1 MTRVPP
7 QSGAELFR
15 ALLPRA
21 KNKRTVAFPDRAPER
36 LFERLARPSTARRES
51 RMAGESAKGTR
62 VIALVGPAGAGKTSL
77 AEAMLFAAGATDRL
91 GSTANGSS
99 IGDSSPESRQ
109 RGGSTQ
115 LKLYNLQYLGDE
127 FAIIDVPGSIG
138 FAADGARALAIA
150 DVAIVV
156 VDPDPAR
163 APLAAPALR
172 ALDELGIP
180 HLIFVNR
187 IDQAHGRVRDLL
199 SALQPMSVSPLIARQ
214 IPIWD
219 GEKVSG
225 FVDLALERAFK
236 YRVGKESE
244 RIEIPSELQEREIE
258 ARTHMLEQLADH
270 DDELL
275 EQLLMDQAPTAE
287 KVFQDLTRETTENL
301 GVSVLF
307 GSANSSWGVRRLLK
321 ALRHE
326 APGPQP
332 TANRPEVSDPAMYTF
347 KIIHGSIGRLALSRV
362 LGGRIAEGSDL
373 KTQDGEHARVGSLFK
388 VQGEKTQKVSE
399 GRDGGVVAVAKVD
412 EVKSGEWIGVGKLPP
427 AVEIE
432 YPARNCAMAIEPAD
446 RKDDVKLSGALQR
459 LSEEDSALVIE
470 HDDAN
475 HEIRLRGVNDEHLN
489 TVIARLKR
497 RYGVE
502 VKSHTPAVGYRESV
516 RKSVTQ
522 KGRHKKQ
529 SGGHG
534 QFGDVI
540 IEVKPLPRGSGFVFE
555 EKIHG
560 GSVPKQWIPAVEDGV
575 REAMVKGPLG
585 FPVVDCA
592 VTLIDGSY
600 HSVDSSELAFRLAGR
615 IAMQEALAA
624 AQPHLLEPM
633 HKLSVVCPSSAT
645 SRITSAIAGRRGQML
660 GMGPRDGWA
669 GWDRIDAL
677 IPEAE
682 LSGLEAEL
690 RSQSQ
695 GLATY
700 EAEFDHLAEL
710 NGPLADRVLQQ
721 RVPEPA

>member
-1 MTRVPP
+1 
-7 QSGAELFR
+7 
-15 ALLPRA
+15 
-21 KNKRTVAFPDRAPER
+21 
-36 LFERLARPSTARRES
+36 
-51 RMAGESAKGTR
+51 
-62 VIALVGPAGAGKTSL
+62 
-77 AEAMLFAAGATDRL
+77 MLFAAGATDRL

-109 RGGSTQ
+109 RGGSTE
-115 LKLYNLQYLGDE
+115 LNLYNFQYLGDE

-199 SALQPMSVSPLIARQ
+199 SGLEPMSVSPLIARQ

-236 YRVGKESE
+236 YRAGRESE
-244 RIEIPSELQEREIE
+244 RIEIPAELQDREIE

-275 EQLLMDQAPTAE
+275 EQLLMDETPTAQ
-287 KVFQDLTRETTENL
+287 KVFHDLARETGESL

-307 GSANSSWGVRRLLK
+307 GSAVSSWGVRRLLK

-326 APGPQP
+326 APAGDA
-332 TANRPEVSDPAMYTF
+332 TASRLGVTDPALYVF
-347 KIIHGSIGRLALSRV
+347 KVVHGSIGRLALARA
-362 LGGRIAEGSDL
+362 LGGSIREGSDL
-373 KTQDGEHARVGSLFK
+373 QLEGGDHSRVGSLFK
-388 VQGEKTQKVSE
+388 VQGEKTQKIGE
-399 GRDGGVVAVAKVD
+399 AHAGDVVAVAKID
-412 EVKSGEWIGVGKLPP
+412 TVKAGHWLGSGKLPAP
-427 AVEIE
+427 VEVE
-432 YPARNCAMAIEPAD
+432 YPARNCAIAIEPSD

-459 LSEEDSALVIE
+459 LLEEDGGLIVE

-475 HEIRLRGVNDEHLN
+475 HEIRLRGVNEEHLN
-489 TVIARLKR
+489 TVTARLRR

-502 VKSHTPAVGYRESV
+502 VKSHAPTVGYRESI
-516 RKSVTQ
+516 RKPVTQ

-540 IEVKPLPRGSGFVFE
+540 IEVKPLPRGSGFHFE
-555 EKIHG
+555 ERIHG
-560 GSVPKQWIPAVEDGV
+560 GSVPKQWIPAVEEGV

-585 FPVVDCA
+585 FQVVDCS
-592 VTLIDGSY
+592 VTLVDGSY

-615 IAMQEALAA
+615 IAMQDALTSAH
-624 AQPHLLEPM
+624 PHLLEPM
-633 HKLSVVCPSSAT
+633 HKLTVVCPSSAA
-645 SRITSAIAGRRGQML
+645 SRITSAVAGRRGQML
-660 GMGPRDGWA
+660 GMAPRDGWT

-700 EAEFDHLAEL
+700 EAQFDHLAEL
-710 NGPLADRVLQQ
+710 NGPLADKVIQQ
-721 RVPEPA
+721 REPEPA

>member
-1 MTRVPP
+1 MV
-7 QSGAELFR
+7 
-15 ALLPRA
+15 
-21 KNKRTVAFPDRAPER
+21 
-36 LFERLARPSTARRES
+36 
-51 RMAGESAKGTR
+51 GESAKGTR

-77 AEAMLFAAGATDRL
+77 AEAMLFAAGASDRL

-99 IGDSSPESRQ
+99 IGDSSPEARQ
-109 RGGSTQ
+109 RGGSTE
-115 LKLYNLQYLGDE
+115 LNLYNFQYLGDD
-127 FAIIDVPGSIG
+127 FAVLDVPGSIG
-138 FAADGARALAIA
+138 FSADGAKALAIA

-180 HLIFVNR
+180 HVIFVNR

-199 SALQPMSVSPLIARQ
+199 SALQPMSVSPLIGRQ

-219 GEKVSG
+219 GEKIDG
-225 FVDLALERAFK
+225 FVDLALEYAFK
-236 YRVGKESE
+236 YRSGQESE
-244 RIEIPSELQEREIE
+244 RIDIPADLQSREAE

-275 EQLLMDQAPTAE
+275 EQLLMDEAPARD
-287 KVFQDLTRETTENL
+287 KVLQDLARETGDNL

-307 GSANSSWGVRRLLK
+307 GSAISSWGVRRLLK
-321 ALRHE
+321 AMRHE
-326 APGPQP
+326 APAPQS
-332 TANRPEVSDPAMYTF
+332 TANRLGVSDPALYVF
-347 KIIHGSIGRLALSRV
+347 KIIHGSIGRLALSRA
-362 LGGRIAEGSDL
+362 LGGRISEGSDL
-373 KTQDGEHARVGSLFK
+373 KTEGGDHARVGSLFK
-388 VQGEKTQKVSE
+388 VQGEKTVKLGE
-399 GRDGGVVAVAKVD
+399 ARDGDIVAVAKID
-412 EVKSGEWIGVGKLPP
+412 IVKAGQWLGAGKLPP
-427 AVEIE
+427 PIEID
-432 YPARNCAMAIEPAD
+432 YPARNCAIAIEPAD

-459 LSEEDSALVIE
+459 LSEEDSALIVE

-489 TVIARLKR
+489 TIIARLKR

-502 VKSHTPAVGYRESV
+502 VKSHTPTVGYRESI
-516 RKSVTQ
+516 RKPVTQ

-540 IEVKPLPRGSGFVFE
+540 IEVKPLPRGSGFIFE
-555 EKIHG
+555 ERIHG

-575 REAMVKGPLG
+575 REAMRKGPLG
-585 FPVVDCA
+585 FEVVDCA
-592 VTLIDGSY
+592 VALVDGSY

-615 IAMQEALAA
+615 IAMHEALAA

-633 HKLSVVCPSSAT
+633 HKLTVVCPSNAT
-645 SRITSAIAGRRGQML
+645 SRITSAVAGRRGQML
-660 GMGPRDGWA
+660 GLAPRDGWT
-669 GWDRIDAL
+669 GWDRIEAL

-710 NGPLADRVLQQ
+710 NGPLAEKVIQQ

>member
-1 MTRVPP
+1 
-7 QSGAELFR
+7 
-15 ALLPRA
+15 
-21 KNKRTVAFPDRAPER
+21 
-36 LFERLARPSTARRES
+36 
-51 RMAGESAKGTR
+51 MAGESAKGTR

-77 AEAMLFAAGATDRL
+77 AEAMLFAAGASDRL

-109 RGGSTQ
+109 RGGSTE
-115 LKLYNLQYLGDE
+115 LNLYHFDYLGDQ
-127 FAIIDVPGSIG
+127 FAILDCPGSIG

-187 IDQAHGRVRDLL
+187 IDQAHGRIRDLL

-219 GEKVSG
+219 SEKVGG

-236 YRVGKESE
+236 YRAGKESE
-244 RIEIPSELQEREIE
+244 RIEIPAELQSREIE

-275 EQLLMDQAPTAE
+275 EQLLMDQAPPPE
-287 KVFQDLTRETTENL
+287 KVFQDLARETSESL

-307 GSANSSWGVRRLLK
+307 GSAISSWGVRRLLK

-326 APGPQP
+326 APGPQG
-332 TANRPEVSDPAMYTF
+332 TANRLEVGDPALYTF
-347 KIIHGSIGRLALSRV
+347 KVIYGSVGRLALSRA

-373 KTQDGEHARVGSLFK
+373 KTRDDEHARVGSLFR
-388 VQGEKTQKVSE
+388 VQGEKTQKVTE
-399 GRDGGVVAVAKVD
+399 ARDGDVVAVAKIDGVRA
-412 EVKSGEWIGVGKLPP
+412 GEWIGIGKLPRE
-427 AVEIE
+427 VEVA
-432 YPARNCAMAIEPAD
+432 YPARNCAIAIEPAD

-459 LSEEDSALVIE
+459 LLEEDAALIVE
-470 HDDAN
+470 HDEAN
-475 HEIRLRGVNDEHLN
+475 HEMRLRGVNDEHLN

-502 VKSHTPAVGYRESV
+502 VKSHTPTIGYRESI

-540 IEVKPLPRGSGFVFE
+540 IEVKPLPRGGGFVFK
-555 EKIHG
+555 EKITG
-560 GSVPKQWIPAVEDGV
+560 GAVPRQWIPAVEDGV
-575 REAMVKGPLG
+575 REAMAKGPLG
-585 FPVVDCA
+585 FQVVDCA
-592 VTLIDGSY
+592 VALVDGSY

-615 IAMQEALAA
+615 IAMQEALSA

-633 HKLSVVCPSSAT
+633 HKLTVVCPSSAT

-660 GMGPRDGWA
+660 GMTPRAGWT

-682 LSGLEAEL
+682 LTGLEAEL

-710 NGPLADRVLQQ
+710 NGPLADRVIQQ

>member
-1 MTRVPP
+1 M
-7 QSGAELFR
+7 
-15 ALLPRA
+15 
-21 KNKRTVAFPDRAPER
+21 NDKR
-36 LFERLARPSTARRES
+36 
-51 RMAGESAKGTR
+51 AGESKGTR

-77 AEAMLFAAGATDRL
+77 AEAMLFAAGAVDRL

-109 RGGSTQ
+109 RGGSTE
-115 LKLYNLQYLGDE
+115 LNLYNFQHLGDE
-127 FAIIDVPGSIG
+127 FAIVDVPGSVG
-138 FAADGARALAIA
+138 FSADGARALAVA
-150 DVAIVV
+150 DLAIVV

-180 HLIFVNR
+180 HLVFVNR
-187 IDQAHGRVRDLL
+187 IDQAHGRIRDLL

-214 IPIWD
+214 IPIRD
-219 GEKVSG
+219 GEKVTG
-225 FVDLALERAFK
+225 FVDLALEYAFK
-236 YRVGKESE
+236 YRPGERSE
-244 RIEIPSELQEREIE
+244 RIEIPSDLQDREQQ
-258 ARTHMLEQLADH
+258 ARTQMLEQLADH

-275 EQLLMDQAPTAE
+275 EQLLMDEPPTRE
-287 KVFQDLTRETTENL
+287 KVLQDLARETSDNL

-307 GSANSSWGVRRLLK
+307 GSAGSSWGVRRLLK
-321 ALRHE
+321 AMRHE
-326 APGPQP
+326 APSPQS
-332 TANRPEVSDPAMYTF
+332 AADRLGVSDPSLYIF
-347 KIIHGSIGRLALSRV
+347 KVIHGAIGRLALSRV

-373 KTQDGEHARVGSLFK
+373 RTESGDHARLGALFT
-388 VQGEKTQKVSE
+388 VQGEKTTKVTE
-399 GRDGGVVAVAKVD
+399 ARNGDLVAVAKLDTV
-412 EVKSGEWIGVGKLPP
+412 SAGQWLGTGKLPP
-427 AVEIE
+427 KIDIDL
-432 YPARNCAMAIEPAD
+432 PARNCAFAIEPAD

-459 LSEEDSALVIE
+459 LGEEDAALVVE

-489 TVIARLKR
+489 TVLARLNR
-497 RYGVE
+497 RFGVE
-502 VKSHTPAVGYRESV
+502 VKSHPPSIGYRESI
-516 RKSVTQ
+516 RKPVTQ

-560 GSVPKQWIPAVEDGV
+560 GSVPKQWIPAVEEGV
-575 REAMVKGPLG
+575 REAMGKGPLG
-585 FPVVDCA
+585 FTVVDCA

-615 IAMQEALAA
+615 IAMQEALSAA
-624 AQPHLLEPM
+624 GPHLLEPM
-633 HKLSVVCPSSAT
+633 HKLTVVCPSSAT
-645 SRITSAIAGRRGQML
+645 SRITSAVAGRRGQML
-660 GMGPRDGWA
+660 GMAPRDGWT
-669 GWDRIDAL
+669 GWDRIEAL

-710 NGPLADRVLQQ
+710 NGPLADKVIHQHE
-721 RVPEPA
+721 PEPA

>member
-1 MTRVPP
+1 
-7 QSGAELFR
+7 
-15 ALLPRA
+15 
-21 KNKRTVAFPDRAPER
+21 
-36 LFERLARPSTARRES
+36 
-51 RMAGESAKGTR
+51 MAGESKGTR

-109 RGGSTQ
+109 RGGSTE
-115 LKLYNLQYLGDE
+115 LNLYNFDYLGDS
-127 FAIIDVPGSIG
+127 FAIVDCPGSVG
-138 FAADGARALAIA
+138 FSADGARALAVA

-199 SALQPMSVSPLIARQ
+199 SALQPMSVSPLMARQ

-225 FVDLALERAFK
+225 FVDLALEYAFK
-236 YRVGKESE
+236 YRAGQESE
-244 RIEIPSELQEREIE
+244 RIEIPSELQSREIE

-275 EQLLMDQAPTAE
+275 EQLLMDEIPSRE
-287 KVFQDLTRETTENL
+287 KVLQDLARETGESL

-307 GSANSSWGVRRLLK
+307 GSASSSWGVRRLLK
-321 ALRHE
+321 AMRHE
-326 APGPQP
+326 APSPRSAADRLSVG
-332 TANRPEVSDPAMYTF
+332 DPSLYVF
-347 KIIHGSIGRLALSRV
+347 KILHGSIGRLALSRV
-362 LGGRIAEGSDL
+362 IGGQIREGSDL
-373 KTQDGEHARVGSLFK
+373 KTDDGEHARLGALFR

-399 GRDGGVVAVAKVD
+399 ARNGDVVAVAKID
-412 EVKSGEWIGVGKLPP
+412 TVKAGQWLGSGKLPP
-427 AVEIE
+427 PLEVE
-432 YPARNCAMAIEPAD
+432 YPARNCAIAIEPAD

-459 LSEEDSALVIE
+459 LTEEDAGLIVE

-489 TVIARLKR
+489 TVLARLKR
-497 RYGVE
+497 RFGVE
-502 VKSHTPAVGYRESV
+502 VKSSAPTVGYRESIRKPV
-516 RKSVTQ
+516 RQ
-522 KGRHKKQ
+522 HGRHKKQ

-540 IEVKPLPRGSGFVFE
+540 IEIRPLSRGEGFVFE

-560 GSVPKQWIPAVEDGV
+560 GAVPKQWIPAVEEGV
-575 REAMVKGPLG
+575 REAMIKGPLG
-585 FPVVDCA
+585 FKVVDCA
-592 VTLIDGSY
+592 VTLVDGSY

-615 IAMQEALAA
+615 IAMQEALGAA
-624 AQPHLLEPM
+624 HPHLLEPM
-633 HKLSVVCPSSAT
+633 HKLTVVCPSSAT

-660 GMGPRDGWA
+660 GLGPREGWT
-669 GWDRIDAL
+669 GWDRIEAL

-700 EAEFDHLAEL
+700 ESEFDHLAEL
-710 NGPLADRVLQQ
+710 NGPLADKVIQQ

>member
-1 MTRVPP
+1 
-7 QSGAELFR
+7 
-15 ALLPRA
+15 
-21 KNKRTVAFPDRAPER
+21 
-36 LFERLARPSTARRES
+36 
-51 RMAGESAKGTR
+51 MAGQPSQGTR

-109 RGGSTQ
+109 RGGSTE
-115 LKLYNLQYLGDE
+115 LNLYNFEYLGDQ
-127 FAIIDVPGSIG
+127 FALLDCPGSVG
-138 FAADGARALAIA
+138 FAADGAKALAVA

-180 HLIFVNR
+180 HLVFVNR
-187 IDQAHGRVRDLL
+187 IDQAYGRVRDLL

-214 IPIWD
+214 IPIRD
-219 GEKVSG
+219 GEKISG
-225 FVDLALERAFK
+225 FIDLALEYAFK
-236 YRVGKESE
+236 YRPGQESE
-244 RIEIPSELQEREIE
+244 RIDIPTELQNREHE

-275 EQLLMDQAPTAE
+275 EQLLMDETPARE
-287 KVFQDLTRETTENL
+287 KILQDLARETGESL

-307 GSANSSWGVRRLLK
+307 GSAASSWGVRRLLK
-321 ALRHE
+321 AMRHE
-326 APGPQP
+326 APPSSAAASRLG
-332 TANRPEVSDPAMYTF
+332 VSDPSMYVF
-347 KIIHGSIGRLALSRV
+347 KIVHGSIGRLAMARV
-362 LGGRIAEGSDL
+362 LGGNISEGSDL
-373 KTQDGEHARVGSLFK
+373 KSGEGDHARVGSLFK
-388 VQGEKTQKVSE
+388 VQGEKSQKISE
-399 GRDGGVVAVAKVD
+399 GRNGDIVAVAKID
-412 EVKSGEWIGVGKLPP
+412 TITAGQWLSAGKLPP
-427 AVEIE
+427 PVDIG
-432 YPARNCAMAIEPAD
+432 YPARNCAFAIEPAD

-459 LSEEDSALVIE
+459 LGEEDAALVVE
-470 HDDAN
+470 HDEAN

-489 TVIARLKR
+489 TVLARLKR
-497 RYGVE
+497 RFGVE
-502 VKSHTPAVGYRESV
+502 VKSHTPTVGYRESI
-516 RKSVTQ
+516 RKPVTQ

-555 EKIHG
+555 ERIHG
-560 GSVPKQWIPAVEDGV
+560 GAVPKQWIPAVEEGV
-575 REAMVKGPLG
+575 REAMIKGPLG
-585 FPVVDCA
+585 FQVVDCHVA
-592 VTLIDGSY
+592 LVDGSY

-615 IAMQEALAA
+615 IAMQEALGA

-633 HKLSVVCPSSAT
+633 HKLTVVCPSNAT
-645 SRITSAIAGRRGQML
+645 SRITSAVAGRRGQML

-669 GWDRIDAL
+669 GWDRVDAL

-710 NGPLADRVLQQ
+710 NGPLADKVIQQ
-721 RVPEPA
+721 KVPEPA

>member
-1 MTRVPP
+1 
-7 QSGAELFR
+7 
-15 ALLPRA
+15 
-21 KNKRTVAFPDRAPER
+21 
-36 LFERLARPSTARRES
+36 
-51 RMAGESAKGTR
+51 MAGESKGTR

-77 AEAMLFAAGATDRL
+77 AEAMLFAAGTVDRL

-109 RGGSTQ
+109 RGGSTE
-115 LKLYNLQYLGDE
+115 LNLLNFDYLGDS
-127 FAIIDVPGSIG
+127 FAILDCPGSVG
-138 FAADGARALAIA
+138 FSADGAKALAIA

-219 GEKVSG
+219 GEKISG

-236 YRVGKESE
+236 YRAGKESE
-244 RIEIPSELQEREIE
+244 RIEIPSDLQSREIE

-275 EQLLMDQAPTAE
+275 EQLLMDQAPAPE
-287 KVFQDLTRETTENL
+287 KVFQDLARETGESL

-307 GSANSSWGVRRLLK
+307 GSASSSWGVRRLLK

-326 APGPQP
+326 VPDPKA
-332 TANRPEVSDPAMYTF
+332 AADRLEVADPALYVF
-347 KIIHGSIGRLALSRV
+347 KVLHGSIGRLALARV
-362 LGGRIAEGSDL
+362 LGGKIAEGSDL
-373 KTQDGEHARVGSLFK
+373 KSQGGDHARAGSMFK
-388 VQGEKTQKVSE
+388 VQGEKTQKVAE
-399 GRDGGVVAVAKVD
+399 ARDGDVVAIAKVD
-412 EVKSGEWIGVGKLPP
+412 SVKSGEWLGSGTLPP
-427 AVEIE
+427 PVAVD
-432 YPARNCAMAIEPAD
+432 YPARNCAIAIEPAD

-459 LSEEDSALVIE
+459 LQEEDSALVVE
-470 HDDAN
+470 HDEAN

-489 TVIARLKR
+489 TVLARLKR

-502 VKSHTPAVGYRESV
+502 VRSHTPAVGYRESIRKPV
-516 RKSVTQ
+516 RQ
-522 KGRHKKQ
+522 HGRHKKQ

-540 IEVKPLPRGSGFVFE
+540 IEIRPLSRGDGFQFE

-560 GSVPKQWIPAVEDGV
+560 GSVPRQWIPAVEDGV
-575 REAMVKGPLG
+575 REAMRKGPLG
-585 FPVVDCA
+585 FEVVDVA
-592 VTLIDGSY
+592 VSLVDGSY
-600 HSVDSSELAFRLAGR
+600 HTVDSSELAFRLAGR
-615 IAMQEALAA
+615 IAMHEALTAA
-624 AQPHLLEPM
+624 GPHLLEPM
-633 HKLSVVCPSSAT
+633 HKIGVVCPSSAT

-660 GMGPRDGWA
+660 GMAPRDGWT

-677 IPEAE
+677 IPESDLA
-682 LSGLEAEL
+682 GLEAEL

-710 NGPLADRVLQQ
+710 NGPLAEKVIQQ

>member
-1 MTRVPP
+1 
-7 QSGAELFR
+7 
-15 ALLPRA
+15 
-21 KNKRTVAFPDRAPER
+21 
-36 LFERLARPSTARRES
+36 
-51 RMAGESAKGTR
+51 MAGESAKGTR

-99 IGDSSPESRQ
+99 IGDSSPEARQ
-109 RGGSTQ
+109 RGGSTE
-115 LKLYNLQYLGDE
+115 LNLYNFEYLGDQ

-199 SALQPMSVSPLIARQ
+199 SALQPMSVSPIIARQ

-219 GEKVSG
+219 GERVSG

-236 YRVGKESE
+236 YRAGQESE

-275 EQLLMDQAPTAE
+275 EQLLMDQAPTPQ
-287 KVFQDLTRETTENL
+287 KVFQDLARETGESL
-301 GVSVLF
+301 GVPVLF
-307 GSANSSWGVRRLLK
+307 GSAISSWGVRRLLK

-326 APGPQP
+326 APSARAAADRLGV
-332 TANRPEVSDPAMYTF
+332 TDPALYVF
-347 KIIHGSIGRLALSRV
+347 KIVHGSIGRLALSRA
-362 LGGRIAEGSDL
+362 LGGSIREGSDL
-373 KTQDGEHARVGSLFK
+373 KSEAGEHSRVGSLFK
-388 VQGEKTQKVSE
+388 VQGEKTQKIGE
-399 GRDGGVVAVAKVD
+399 ARDGDVVAVAKID
-412 EVKSGEWIGVGKLPP
+412 NVKAGQWLGQGNLPP
-427 AVEIE
+427 PIDVE
-432 YPARNCAMAIEPAD
+432 YPARNCAVAIEPAD
-446 RKDDVKLSGALQR
+446 RKDDVKLSGALHR
-459 LSEEDSALVIE
+459 LTEEDGGLIVE

-475 HEIRLRGVNDEHLN
+475 HEIRLRGVNEEHLN
-489 TVIARLKR
+489 SVVSRLKR

-502 VKSHTPAVGYRESV
+502 VKSHPPTVGYRESI
-516 RKSVTQ
+516 RKPVTQ

-540 IEVKPLPRGSGFVFE
+540 IEVKPLPRGSGFQFE
-555 EKIHG
+555 ERIHG
-560 GSVPKQWIPAVEDGV
+560 GSVPKQWIPAVEEGV
-575 REAMVKGPLG
+575 REAMHKGPLG
-585 FPVVDCA
+585 FEVVDVA
-592 VTLIDGSY
+592 VSLVDGSY

-615 IAMQEALAA
+615 IAMQEALTA

-633 HKLSVVCPSSAT
+633 HKLTVVCPSSAT
-645 SRITSAIAGRRGQML
+645 SRITSAVAGRRGQML
-660 GMGPRDGWA
+660 GLAPRDGWT

-700 EAEFDHLAEL
+700 EAQFDHLAEL
-710 NGPLADRVLQQ
+710 NGPLAEKVIQQ
-721 RVPEPA
+721 SVPEPA

>member
-1 MTRVPP
+1 
-7 QSGAELFR
+7 
-15 ALLPRA
+15 
-21 KNKRTVAFPDRAPER
+21 
-36 LFERLARPSTARRES
+36 
-51 RMAGESAKGTR
+51 MAGESAKGTR

-109 RGGSTQ
+109 RGGSTE
-115 LKLYNLQYLGDE
+115 LNLYNFDYLGDP
-127 FAIIDVPGSIG
+127 FAVVDVPGSVG

-180 HLIFVNR
+180 HVIFVNR
-187 IDQAHGRVRDLL
+187 IDQAHGRIRDLL

-219 GEKVSG
+219 GEKIGG
-225 FVDLALERAFK
+225 FVDLALEYAFK
-236 YRVGKESE
+236 YQAGKPSE
-244 RIEIPSELQEREIE
+244 RIDIPADLHEREVE

-275 EQLLMDQAPTAE
+275 EQLLMDQQPPRE
-287 KVFQDLTRETTENL
+287 KVLQDLARETGDNL

-307 GSANSSWGVRRLLK
+307 GSASSSWGVRRLLK
-321 ALRHE
+321 AMRHE
-326 APGPQP
+326 VPAPQG
-332 TANRPEVSDPAMYTF
+332 AADRLGVSDPSLYVF

-362 LGGRIAEGSDL
+362 LGGRVAEGSDL
-373 KTQDGEHARVGSLFK
+373 RAEGGDHARVGSLFK
-388 VQGEKTQKVSE
+388 VQGEKTAKVSE
-399 GRDGGVVAVAKVD
+399 ARDGDVVAVAKID
-412 EVKSGEWIGVGKLPP
+412 SIKAGQWLGTGKLPP
-427 AVEIE
+427 PIEIS
-432 YPARNCAMAIEPAD
+432 YPARNCAIAIEPAD

-459 LSEEDSALVIE
+459 LSEEDGALVVE

-489 TVIARLKR
+489 TVLARLKR

-502 VKSHTPAVGYRESV
+502 VKSHQPTVGYRESI

-555 EKIHG
+555 ERIHG

-575 REAMVKGPLG
+575 REAMAKGPLG
-585 FPVVDCA
+585 FEVVDCHVA
-592 VTLIDGSY
+592 LVDGSY

-633 HKLSVVCPSSAT
+633 HKLTVVCPSNAT

-660 GMGPRDGWA
+660 GMAPRDGWT
-669 GWDRIDAL
+669 GWDRIEAL

-710 NGPLADRVLQQ
+710 NGPLADKVIQQ

>member
-1 MTRVPP
+1 
-7 QSGAELFR
+7 
-15 ALLPRA
+15 
-21 KNKRTVAFPDRAPER
+21 
-36 LFERLARPSTARRES
+36 
-51 RMAGESAKGTR
+51 MAGESKGTR

-77 AEAMLFAAGATDRL
+77 AEAMLFAAGTTDRL

-99 IGDSSPESRQ
+99 IGDSSHESRQ
-109 RGGSTQ
+109 RGGSTE
-115 LKLYNLQYLGDE
+115 LNLYSFDYLGDQ
-127 FAIIDVPGSIG
+127 FAIVDAPGSVG
-138 FAADGARALAIA
+138 FSADGARAVAMA

-219 GEKVSG
+219 GEKIGG

-236 YRVGKESE
+236 YRASQESE
-244 RIEIPSELQEREIE
+244 RIEIPAELQDREIE

-275 EQLLMDQAPTAE
+275 EQLLMDETPSRE
-287 KVFQDLTRETTENL
+287 KVLHDLARETGESL

-307 GSANSSWGVRRLLK
+307 GCATSSWGVRRLLK

-326 APGPQP
+326 GPSPQAA
-332 TANRPEVSDPAMYTF
+332 ANRLTVTDPAMYAF
-347 KIIHGSIGRLALSRV
+347 KVIHGPTGRLALCRV
-362 LGGRIAEGSDL
+362 LGGKITEGSDL
-373 KTQDGEHARVGSLFK
+373 KTDDGEHARVGSLFK
-388 VQGEKTQKVSE
+388 VQGEKTQKATE
-399 GRDGGVVAVAKVD
+399 ARDGDVVAVAKID
-412 EVKSGEWIGVGKLPP
+412 SVKAGQWLGSGKLPP
-427 AVEIE
+427 PVEIDL
-432 YPARNCAMAIEPAD
+432 PARNCAIAIEPAD

-459 LSEEDSALVIE
+459 LTEEDSALIVE
-470 HDDAN
+470 HDEAN
-475 HEIRLRGVNDEHLN
+475 HELRLRGVNDEHLN
-489 TVIARLKR
+489 TVLARLQR

-502 VKSHTPAVGYRESV
+502 VKSHPPAIGYRESI
-516 RKSVTQ
+516 RKHVTQ

-540 IEVKPLPRGSGFVFE
+540 IEVRPLGRGEGFHFE

-560 GSVPKQWIPAVEDGV
+560 GSIPKQWIPAVEDGV
-575 REAMVKGPLG
+575 REAMHKGPLG
-585 FPVVDCA
+585 FPVVDLA

-615 IAMQEALAA
+615 IAMHDALGT

-633 HKLSVVCPSSAT
+633 HKLSVVCPTSAT
-645 SRITSAIAGRRGQML
+645 SRISSAIASRRGQML
-660 GMGPRDGWA
+660 GLGPRDGWT
-669 GWDRIDAL
+669 GWDRIEAL
-677 IPEAE
+677 LPEAE

-700 EAEFDHLAEL
+700 EAVFDHLAEL
-710 NGPLADRVLQQ
+710 NGPLADKVIQQ
-721 RVPEPA
+721 REPEPV